1 MRLPTRG
8 RIVPTDPRVPLCVKG
23 TPRTRGGRFPL
34 IQFEWWGRI
43 DRTQQLQVHLM
54 DDVDGA
60 EARET
65 VRFGLDGI
73 EYAIDLTGDKAAT
86 LRAILSGYT
95 AKGRRVATGRSRK
108 APLSADRAPADEIPK
123 IRQWAKENGYNPS
136 LRGRLTQSI
145 IDAYR
150 QQRR

>member
-1 MRLPTRG
+1 
-8 RIVPTDPRVPLCVKG
+8 
-23 TPRTRGGRFPL
+23 
-34 IQFEWWGRI
+34 
-43 DRTQQLQVHLM
+43 M

-73 EYAIDLTGDKAAT
+73 DYAIDLTGDKAAT
-86 LRAILSGYT
+86 LRAILSGYST
-95 AKGRRVATGRSRK
+95 RGRRVVTGRGRK
-108 APLSADRAPADEIPK
+108 TPSADRAPADEIPK

-145 IDAYR
+145 VDAYR